1 MDEVIE
7 KIANDI
13 LDVCG
18 SEDEV
23 SALLDNVLLYIADL
37 CLGTDEDWSPEPK
50 DIKQSIKDK
59 RDDELLEPEVEEEE
73 LEVIEDDEGFK
84 SLR

>member
-37 CLGTDEDWSPEPK
+37 VCDEDWSPEPK

-59 RDDELLEPEVEEEE
+59 RDDELLEPEVEDEE

>member
-7 KIANDI
+7 KIANEI

-23 SALLDNVLLYIADL
+23 SALIDNVLLYIADL
-37 CLGTDEDWSPEPK
+37 VCDSDWEPEPK
-50 DIKQSIKDK
+50 DLRLSIKDAK
-59 RDDELLEPEVEEEE
+59 DDELLENQVEPEE
-73 LEVIEDDEGFK
+73 LEVIKDEEGFL

>member
-23 SALLDNVLLYIADL
+23 SALIDNVLLYIADL
-37 CLGTDEDWSPEPK
+37 VCDSDWEPSPK
-50 DIKQSIKDK
+50 DLRLSIKDAK
-59 RDDELLEPEVEEEE
+59 DDELLEKEVIDED
-73 LEVIEDDEGFK
+73 LEVAIDDEGFLC
-84 SLR
+84 LR

>member
-7 KIANDI
+7 KIANEI

-23 SALLDNVLLYIADL
+23 SCLIDNVLLYIADL
-37 CLGTDEDWSPEPK
+37 VCDEEWSPEPK

-59 RDDELLEPEVEEEE
+59 RDDEMLEPEVEDED
-73 LEVIEDDEGFK
+73 LEVLEDADGFK

>member
-7 KIANDI
+7 KLANEI
-13 LDVCG
+13 LEVCG

-37 CLGTDEDWSPEPK
+37 VCGDEDWSPEPR
-50 DIKQSIKDK
+50 DIRQSIKDAK
-59 RDDELLEPEVEEEE
+59 DDELLEPEVEDEE
-73 LEVIEDDEGFK
+73 LGIEIDEEGFM

>member
-37 CLGTDEDWSPEPK
+37 VCDEDWSPEPK